1 MTDHTVTG
9 VRVMVHEVSLGIR
22 ILSHVGQQANGAE
35 VDMGHAPER
44 VCQVP
49 SVALAVLVVLLQNV
63 VITSDRANKV
73 LFPVRHVRSYCFSIG
88 FTPEKRQENE
98 SPALVL

>member
-73 LFPVRHVRSYCFSIG
+73 LFLRSYCFSIG